1 MIFTPSRNIT
11 LSEAVDEYIE
21 NRTASGAFRETTARN
36 RRLELSRYVEFARSK
51 GVESPHLVHKNLLTA
66 YLKSLKVSNGTR
78 RTILAVV
85 SGFHDYLV
93 DEELALENVADSFA
107 RPRIHSPE
115 ADYLTEPE
123 MRRFFQAVVD
133 GSFESA
139 VDRNLLAATM
149 LTGLCLRVSEV
160 TSLKICDLDLSSTP
174 GALRVHRKGGKE
186 ARIPLNSQIREL
198 LDRWL
203 EQREGMLGSD
213 RPWLFLSNRGE
224 RLSCRQVQNLV
235 RRALDKA
242 GIVKRKMGPH
252 LLRHSG
258 ASKYLAGGVDIKTI
272 QHLLGH
278 SNLSTTSRYVH
289 SGKREMERAVE
300 GFEAPVQK
308 RRRAPLKK
316 SPAD

>member
-36 RRLELSRYVEFARSK
+36 RRLELNRYVEFAKAK
-51 GVESPHLVHKNLLTA
+51 GIEVPHLVHKNLLTA

-78 RTILAVV
+78 RTILAAI

-93 DEELALENVADSFA
+93 DEDLALENVADSFA
-107 RPRIHSPE
+107 RPRVHTPE
-115 ADYLTEPE
+115 ADYLNESE
-123 MRRFFQAVVD
+123 LRRFFQAVVD
-133 GSFESA
+133 GSLESA

-186 ARIPLNSQIREL
+186 SRIPLNSQIREL

-203 EQREGMLGSD
+203 EQREGLRGSD
-213 RPWLFLSNRGE
+213 GPWLFLSNRGE

-258 ASKYLAGGVDIKTI
+258 ASQYLAGGVDIKTI
-272 QHLLGH
+272 QNLLGH

-300 GFEAPVQK
+300 GFEVLAQKHCQAPV
-308 RRRAPLKK
+308 KK
-316 SPAD
+316 SPTD